1 MTEWSA
7 LTFELDR
14 WRAAGEVASFWWRDD
29 DAVSDTPELQKLLSC
44 AGTTP
49 IALAV
54 IPALADR
61 SLAERL
67 HGCRSATVLQHG
79 WSHRNHAGHACSEY
93 PAGRDEREVTDEF
106 TQGRRI
112 LHELFPS
119 QRLPVF
125 APPWHEFDESYL
137 PLLLARG
144 FGAISRK
151 GVRSARTVFGL
162 MQSNV
167 HCVPIRWTDPP
178 SFGAGND
185 HLQAIL
191 DHLRGRR
198 LGTFDPAE
206 PTGILTHH
214 LVQDAPSFEFM
225 TRLAMAISDHPGAS
239 WFGAREVFGLSHI
252 LS

>member
-7 LTFELDR
+7 LTLELDR
-14 WRAAGEVASFWWRDD
+14 WHAAGEVATFWWRDD
-29 DAVSDTPELQKLLSC
+29 DAVSDTPELQNLLGC

-67 HGCRSATVLQHG
+67 RGCRSAAVLQHG
-79 WSHRNHAGHACSEY
+79 WSHKNHAGHARSEY
-93 PAGRDEREVTDEF
+93 PAARDEREVADEF
-106 TQGRRI
+106 TSGQRI
-112 LHELFPS
+112 LRELFRS
-119 QRLPVF
+119 QSLPVF
-125 APPWHEFDESYL
+125 APPWHGFDDSYL
-137 PLLLARG
+137 PLLRASG

-151 GVRSARTVFGL
+151 GVRSERTAFGL

-178 SFGAGND
+178 SFGSESD

-191 DHLRGRR
+191 DQLQGRR
-198 LGTFDPAE
+198 LRTCDAAE

-214 LVQDAPSFEFM
+214 LVQDVRSFEFM
-225 TRLAMAISDHPGAS
+225 TRLEAAISDHPGAS
-239 WFGAREVFGLSHI
+239 WLGAREVFGLSHVRP
-252 LS
+252 

>member
-14 WRAAGEVASFWWRDD
+14 WRSAGEVATFWWRDD
-29 DAVSDTPELQKLLSC
+29 DAVSDTPELRKLLSC

-79 WSHRNHAGHACSEY
+79 WSHENHAGRPCSEY
-93 PAGRDEREVTDEF
+93 PPARREREVADEF
-106 TQGRRI
+106 TRGQRI
-112 LHELFPS
+112 LRELFPS
-119 QRLPVF
+119 QSLAVF
-125 APPWHEFDESYL
+125 APPWHEFDDGYL
-137 PLLLARG
+137 PLLRASG
-144 FGAISRK
+144 FEAISRK
-151 GVRSARTVFGL
+151 GMRPARTTFGL
-162 MQSNV
+162 VQSNV

-178 SFGAGND
+178 SFGSAVAHLRVVID
-185 HLQAIL
+185 HLQ
-191 DHLRGRR
+191 GRR
-198 LGTFDPAE
+198 LGTFDTAE

-225 TRLAMAISDHPGAS
+225 TRLAAAISGHPAAS
-239 WFGAREVFGLSHI
+239 WLGAREVFLSRA
-252 LS
+252 LP